1 MPYTKAQLV
10 VFANERALQLGLPPV
25 TESVFES
32 WIDGFLFRGAEAHG
46 KKRAIN
52 PTWTYP
58 DDVKDT
64 VELIVELK
72 SQGAAR
78 TSQLLICLC
87 AYGRGVPFCEVKAA
101 LKSELRRIVQQQ
113 ARGRPWWQTHYDDLP
128 NISELERAGRID
140 QLPLLDPDL
149 AATPFALSK
158 KSSLIAHLR
167 AYWGAEAGDFNILHS
182 LPEEILRI
190 TKLFDEL
197 GVAPWNIAGAIG
209 PPGESAIDGYEVID
223 KISESDLE
231 SARELFTL
239 MFGGLC
245 LFDAMS
251 DLCPEFAKS
260 EIGIAYRKAAA
271 SFGRPEWIV
280 ATMALLA
287 IAAFNTRQPVNIQP
301 ADSQGKSPRV

>member
-46 KKRAIN
+46 KRRAIN
-52 PTWTYP
+52 PNWTYR

-87 AYGRGVPFCEVKAA
+87 AYGRDVPFCEVKAA
-101 LKSELRRIVQQQ
+101 LKSELRRIVQRQ

-158 KSSLIAHLR
+158 ESSLIAHLR
-167 AYWGAEAGDFNILHS
+167 AYWGAETGDFNILHS
-182 LPEEILRI
+182 LPEEIQKI
-190 TKLFDEL
+190 AELFDEW
-197 GVAPWNIAGAIG
+197 GIAPWNIAGAIG
-209 PPGESAIDGYEVID
+209 PPGESAIDGYEIID
-223 KISESDLE
+223 KISESNVE
-231 SARELFTL
+231 SARDWFTL
-239 MFGGLC
+239 MFGGLY
-245 LFDAMS
+245 LFDAIS

-260 EIGIAYRKAAA
+260 KIGVAYRKAAA

-280 ATMALLA
+280 PTMALFA
-287 IAAFNTRQPVNIQP
+287 VAAFNAGQLVNIQSP
-301 ADSQGKSPRV
+301 DSQGKSSRV